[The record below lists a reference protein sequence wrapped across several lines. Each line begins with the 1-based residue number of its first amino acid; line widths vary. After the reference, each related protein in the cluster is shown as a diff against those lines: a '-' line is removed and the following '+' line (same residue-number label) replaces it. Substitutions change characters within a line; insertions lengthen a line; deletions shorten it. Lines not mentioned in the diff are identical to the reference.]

1 MSGTPDIEENNEQ
14 ILNDIQSLQSMEEQ
28 LLTSL
33 ETNPNLTS
41 TQQQDIIQKMNQ
53 LSTMRINLYQ
63 TLGGVNGFFQSA
75 LSSSIGTL
83 QEQTSAI
90 AIVENELNQAK
101 ERLEILEEEKNNK
114 IRLVEINDYYGEKY
128 AEHSQLMKIVIFTLI
143 PIIILIFLKNK
154 GIIPNSVYTGLVV
167 IIALI
172 GIYFFWY
179 RFASIIT
186 RDNMNYQ
193 EYDWY
198 FNPNAVPSGSSS
210 SNDPW
215 GGLEMGTCVGQ
226 YCCFAGQDY
235 DASLN
240 QCVGD
245 STVDVSNNAT
255 PSSSQTEGFTTESM
269 VNKVLTKTSG
279 NRKTSYT
286 INGNNSVKPMQ
297 SESFINYIGKR

>member
-1 MSGTPDIEENNEQ
+1 MPDIQENNEQ
-14 ILNDIQSLQSMEEQ
+14 ILNDIQSLQQMEEQ
-28 LLTSL
+28 LLSNL

-41 TQQQDIIQKMNQ
+41 EQQQDTIQKMNE
-53 LSTMRINLYQ
+53 LSSMRINLYQ
-63 TLGGVNGFFQSA
+63 TLSGVNGFFQNA

-83 QEQTSAI
+83 KEQTSAI

-101 ERLEILEEEKNNK
+101 QRLEVLEQEKNNK
-114 IRLVEINDYYGEKY
+114 VRLVEINDYYGEKY
-128 AEHSQLMKIVIFTLI
+128 SEHSQLMKIVIYTLV
-143 PIIILIFLKNK
+143 PIIILILLKNK
-154 GIIPNSVYTGLVV
+154 GIIPNVIYTGLVV

-179 RFASIIT
+179 RFASIIS

-198 FNPNAVPSGSSS
+198 FNANNAPTGSGSSS
-210 SNDPW
+210 SDDPW
-215 GGLEMGTCVGQ
+215 SGIDLGTCVGQ
-226 YCCFAGQDY
+226 YCCSSGQTY
-235 DASLN
+235 DSSLN

-245 STVDVSNNAT
+245 STVVV
-255 PSSSQTEGFTTESM
+255 PSTSTSTEGFTTETM

-279 NRKTSYT
+279 SRKTSYT
-286 INGNNSVKPMQ
+286 INGNNVVKPTN

>member
-1 MSGTPDIEENNEQ
+1 MSGTPNIQENNEQ
-14 ILNDIQSLQSMEEQ
+14 ILNDIQSLQQMEEQ
-28 LLTSL
+28 LLNNL
-33 ETNPNLTS
+33 ETNPNLTYQ
-41 TQQQDIIQKMNQ
+41 QQQDIIQKMNQ

-63 TLGGVNGFFQSA
+63 TLSGVNGFFQSA

-90 AIVENELNQAK
+90 AIVENELNQSK
-101 ERLEILEEEKNNK
+101 KRLEVLEQEKNNK
-114 IRLVEINDYYGEKY
+114 VRLVEINDYYGDKY
-128 AEHSQLMKIVIFTLI
+128 AEHSQLMKIVIFTLV

-154 GIIPNSVYTGLVV
+154 GILPNTIFTILVV

-198 FNPNAVPSGSSS
+198 YPNNGPTGSG
-210 SNDPW
+210 NMTDPW
-215 GGLEMGTCVGQ
+215 SGIDVGTCVGEF
-226 YCCFAGQDY
+226 CCSDGQTY
-235 DASLN
+235 DSSLN

-245 STVDVSNNAT
+245 STFTV
-255 PSSSQTEGFTTESM
+255 SSSTEGFTTESM
-269 VNKVLTKTSG
+269 VNKVLTKKSG
-279 NRKTSYT
+279 NNKTSYT
-286 INGNNSVKPMQ
+286 INGNNAIKPMH
-297 SESFINYIGKR
+297 SESFVNYNARK

>member
-1 MSGTPDIEENNEQ
+1 MSGTPNIQENNEQ
-14 ILNDIQSLQSMEEQ
+14 ILNDIQSLQQMEEQ
-28 LLTSL
+28 LLSNL
-33 ETNPNLTS
+33 ETNPNLNYQ
-41 TQQQDIIQKMNQ
+41 QQQDIIQKMNQ

-63 TLGGVNGFFQSA
+63 TLSGVNGFFQSA

-101 ERLEILEEEKNNK
+101 QRLEVLEEEKNNK
-114 IRLVEINDYYGEKY
+114 VRLVEINDYYGDKY
-128 AEHSQLMKIVIFTLI
+128 AEHSQLMKIVIFTLV

-154 GIIPNSVYTGLVV
+154 GIIPNMVYTVLVV

-172 GIYFFWY
+172 GVYFFWY
-179 RFASIIT
+179 RFGSIIT

-198 FNPNAVPSGSSS
+198 TPTGAPTGSGSLD
-210 SNDPW
+210 DPW
-215 GGLEMGTCVGQ
+215 SGIDVGTCVGQ
-226 YCCFAGQDY
+226 FCCSDGQTY
-235 DASLN
+235 DSSLN

-245 STVDVSNNAT
+245 STLAV
-255 PSSSQTEGFTTESM
+255 PSTEGFTTESM

-286 INGNNSVKPMQ
+286 INGNNAIRPMQ
-297 SESFINYIGKR
+297 SDSFTNYMRKK

>member
-1 MSGTPDIEENNEQ
+1 MSGMPDIQENNEE
-14 ILNDIQSLQSMEEQ
+14 ILNDIQSLQQMEEQ
-28 LLTSL
+28 LLNNL
-33 ETNPNLTS
+33 ETNPNLS
-41 TQQQDIIQKMNQ
+41 SEQQKDIIKKMNQ

-63 TLGGVNGFFQSA
+63 TLSGVNGFFQNA

-83 QEQTSAI
+83 KEQTSAI
-90 AIVENELNQAK
+90 AIVENELNRAK
-101 ERLEILEEEKNNK
+101 QRLAVLEEEKNNK

-128 AEHSQLMKIVIFTLI
+128 SEHSQLMKIVIFTLV

-154 GIIPNSVYTGLVV
+154 GIIPNFVYTGLVV
-167 IIALI
+167 VIALI
-172 GIYFFWY
+172 GVYFFWY
-179 RFASIIT
+179 RFASIIS

-198 FNPNAVPSGSSS
+198 FDPNSAPTGSSS
-210 SNDPW
+210 SDDPW
-215 GGLEMGTCVGQ
+215 SGVGLPGTCVGQ
-226 YCCFAGQDY
+226 YCCSAGQTY
-235 DASLN
+235 DSSLN

-245 STVDVSNNAT
+245 STVNVSAGT
-255 PSSSQTEGFTTESM
+255 SSAQVEGFTTESM

-286 INGNNSVKPMQ
+286 INGNNVVKPTN